1 MSPEEFLRKAITRLA
16 GYKFMKIPDKVIQQ
30 YGRCPREDRHSV
42 YDVDLGDAHAYKS
55 SQILAKI
62 RLDSLMWDTLGLA
75 QPIER
80 YARWA
85 SDLLPSMDNQCS
97 ELFKWIQAI
106 SSLRNTGLVLDKQ
119 LAWVSKLH
127 LESAKMRTKLKCIQ
141 KAPYQLRKIESTL
154 DQLCSC
160 DKDLSEERIFE
171 RTSQIE
177 HLITSLRDCN
187 LSQASLDVNRCRRP
201 IKGSEIVIDD
211 YIDVSQ
217 TADLIFELCNSFPAV
232 LHDLNRLIKTSL

>member
-1 MSPEEFLRKAITRLA
+1 MGQYTTPLTSAKAITRLA
-16 GYKFMKIPDKVIQQ
+16 GYKFMKVPDKVIQQ
-30 YGRCPREDRHSV
+30 YGSCPQEDRHSV
-42 YDVDLGDAHAYKS
+42 YDVDLKDTHAYKS

-62 RLDSLMWDTLGLA
+62 RLDNGQVIFFRLPEKHRIGSGQATSLGL
-75 QPIER
+75 
-80 YARWA
+80 
-85 SDLLPSMDNQCS
+85 
-97 ELFKWIQAI
+97 
-106 SSLRNTGLVLDKQ
+106 
-119 LAWVSKLH
+119 
-127 LESAKMRTKLKCIQ
+127 
-141 KAPYQLRKIESTL
+141 KAPPRECEDANQTQMHPKSSISAAE
-154 DQLCSC
+154 D
-160 DKDLSEERIFE
+160 RIHA
-171 RTSQIE
+171 RPIVQIE